1 MINIRQGQKADLP
14 IILELIRELADYEK
28 SLNQV
33 TISLQQLERDGFND
47 HPLFAFLVAE
57 QNEKII
63 GMALYY
69 TTYSTWVGQCL
80 FLEDLIVTKK
90 MRNKGVGSML
100 FKAIIKIA
108 AEKNM
113 NRLMWQVLDWNK
125 AAINFYKKHGAKI
138 QGDWLNVRL
147 TKLNTLF

>member
-125 AAINFYKKHGAKI
+125 SAINFYKKHGAKI